1 MKKIEF
7 TSEEIHE
14 IENYVIKVFNRRVQ
28 EQSYK
33 GEKLLEMQT
42 EFFLGMV
49 STLDSLS
56 GAETT
61 GKSTISPRVAFSIL
75 RNDPLVV
82 E

>member
-1 MKKIEF
+1 
-7 TSEEIHE
+7 
-14 IENYVIKVFNRRVQ
+14 
-28 EQSYK
+28 
-33 GEKLLEMQT
+33 MQT
-42 EFFLGMV
+42 EFILGMV

-56 GAETT
+56 GSETT